1 MRARN
6 RSKPASKFESVV
18 DQGQGSSLIK
28 VLVQSQPVSK
38 AHETFQKLVAKIG
51 VKRDQLKEWQD
62 YQPRFN
68 QRLAGEL
75 VPLQTELRSGQRQM
89 VELIDRLLSDSAP
102 ARRLKRAQRE
112 KLVQKLRHLLDEL
125 MEGDHDNEADK
136 ALVDLYDKYNEI
148 SHAENRQLDIEMA
161 EAMLS
166 DVFGVDVGPDHGATS
181 ADELFENAQDQIREH
196 AAQQRAQE
204 KQKEQAW
211 LNARASN
218 RSKASAAK
226 IDAARIRREQ
236 ASQEIGQ
243 SLRDVYRKLVSAL
256 HPDREPDAQER
267 ARKTTLMQRVN
278 QAYDKKELLTLLGLQ
293 IEIEQ
298 IDANHLSTVPPARLA
313 HYIEIL
319 REQLAGLER
328 ELAHFADNFGYLPP
342 RGSALTPAKV
352 DRELSIDL
360 ANLKVRIRALQGD
373 LVAFRDPAIL
383 RAILKEYRLEDPD
396 EDMDDMFELMN
407 TFVEPVGRRRGAG
420 RR

>member
-1 MRARN
+1 MCARN
-6 RSKPASKFESVV
+6 RSNPASKFESVV
-18 DQGQGSSLIK
+18 DQGQGQGSTLIK
-28 VLVQSQPVSK
+28 VLVQSKPISK

-75 VPLQTELRSGQRQM
+75 VPLQTELRRGQRQM

-102 ARRLKRAQRE
+102 VRRLKRVQRE
-112 KLVQKLRHLLDEL
+112 KLEQMLRQLLDSL
-125 MEGDHDNEADK
+125 FEGDNNNEGDK

-181 ADELFENAQDQIREH
+181 ADELLENAQDLIRER
-196 AAQQRAQE
+196 AAQRHAQE
-204 KQKEQAW
+204 AQAW
-211 LNARASN
+211 QNARTSN
-218 RSKASAAK
+218 RSKAGAAK
-226 IDAARIRREQ
+226 IEAARIRREQ

-278 QAYDKKELLTLLGLQ
+278 QAYANKELLTLLGLQ

-298 IDANHLSTVPPARLA
+298 IDADHLSTVPPARLA

-328 ELAHFADNFGYLPP
+328 ELAHFADTFGYLSP

-360 ANLKVRIRALQGD
+360 ANLKVRIRVLQGD
-373 LVAFRDPAIL
+373 LVAFRDPAAL

-396 EDMDDMFELMN
+396 EDMDDVFELMN
-407 TFVEPVGRRRGAG
+407 TFVEPVGRRRGA
-420 RR
+420 RRR

>member
-1 MRARN
+1 MAPMRARN
-6 RSKPASKFESVV
+6 RSNPASKFESVGNQ
-18 DQGQGSSLIK
+18 DQSSSLIK
-28 VLVQSQPVSK
+28 VLVQSKPVSK
-38 AHETFQKLVAKIG
+38 AHDTFQKLVAKIG

-75 VPLQTELRSGQRQM
+75 VPLQTELRRGQRQM
-89 VELIDRLLSDSAP
+89 VELIDRLLSDPAP

-112 KLVQKLRHLLDEL
+112 KLVQMLRHLLDEL
-125 MEGDHDNEADK
+125 MQGDEDDK
-136 ALVDLYDKYNEI
+136 ALVDLYDKYNDI

-166 DVFGVDVGPDHGATS
+166 DVFGVDLGPDHGASS
-181 ADELFENAQDQIREH
+181 AEELFENAQDKIRER
-196 AAQQRAQE
+196 AAQQRAQDQ
-204 KQKEQAW
+204 QKEQAW
-211 LNARASN
+211 PSARASN

-226 IDAARIRREQ
+226 IEAARIRREQ

-278 QAYDKKELLTLLGLQ
+278 QAYANKELLTLLGLQ

-298 IDANHLSTVPPARLA
+298 IDANHLSTVPPERLT

-328 ELAHFADNFGYLPP
+328 ELAQYADTFGYLSP
-342 RGSALTPAKV
+342 RGSALTPTKV
-352 DRELSIDL
+352 DRELSVDL
-360 ANLKVRIRALQGD
+360 ANLKVRIRILQGD
-373 LVAFRDPAIL
+373 LLAFRDPATL
-383 RAILKEYRLEDPD
+383 SAILKEYRLEDPD
-396 EDMDDMFELMN
+396 EDMDDMFEMMN
-407 TFVEPVGRRRGAG
+407 TFVEPVGRRRGG
-420 RR
+420 RRR